1 MSRFGISSWMYFLGF
16 PNAIWTFYSKMP
28 NYIDMEAQEIIN
40 DPSLT
45 TDTLKITHRCQ
56 YAQSTAKTK
65 KYKAAKSRQ
74 CTAGTNFEKVV
85 VPDVRKFP
93 IIRNSFTFLL

>member
-1 MSRFGISSWMYFLGF
+1 
-16 PNAIWTFYSKMP
+16 MP

-45 TDTLKITHRCQ
+45 TDTLIVTHRYP
-56 YAQSTAKTK
+56 YAQSTAKTT

-74 CTAGTNFEKVV
+74 CTAGTDSEKAVV
-85 VPDVRKFP
+85 LDVRKFP